1 MKRTPTVHATV
12 RGGAVK
18 KFLIGMGVA
27 GVAFLAAAGSS
38 SAAPPQLLSVGQT
51 GGHLTATWSLPAGV
65 QAVTIEAAVS
75 PLVLS
80 IDGGFFPRMN
90 RRLGESLEVA
100 QTSFVSDSQLVPG
113 TYYVHVAGHDSA
125 CPSCSFYEFTQILTV
140 VIPSTPPPP
149 QQPPP
154 PPSSADTKAPQVKAR
169 LSAGV
174 RGKVVHLGY
183 TVSDNSGK
191 TREQIAIYH
200 GTKRIGNVLSRPLGT
215 RKAGHVYTVAWRA
228 ASNAPSNLRFCVR
241 AWDPSAN
248 PSAQS
253 CAGIRLS

>member
-1 MKRTPTVHATV
+1 MF
-12 RGGAVK
+12 K
-18 KFLIGMGVA
+18 KLLIGMGIA

-65 QAVTIEAAVS
+65 QPRWIEAALDPKVGG
-75 PLVLS
+75 
-80 IDGGFFPRMN
+80 DGFFPDGRN
-90 RRLGESLEVA
+90 QQLLSALKDG
-100 QTSFVSDSQLVPG
+100 QTSFVGDSQLFPA
-113 TYYVHVAGHDSA
+113 TYYVHVAGHDSGCA
-125 CPSCSFYEFTQILTV
+125 CGLYEFTQILTV
-140 VIPSTPPPP
+140 VIPPVTTPPPP
-149 QQPPP
+149 PPVQPPP
-154 PPSSADTKAPQVKAR
+154 PPPSADTKAPKVKAR

-174 RGKVVHLGY
+174 RGKVVRLGY

-191 TREQIAIYH
+191 SREQIAIYH
-200 GTKRIGNVLSRPLGT
+200 GSKRIGNLLSRPLGT

-228 ASNAPSNLRFCVR
+228 AANAPSNLRFCVR

>member
-1 MKRTPTVHATV
+1 MF
-12 RGGAVK
+12 K
-18 KFLIGMGVA
+18 KLLIGMGIA

-65 QAVTIEAAVS
+65 QAKWIEAATD
-75 PLVLS
+75 PAVLK
-80 IDGGFFPRMN
+80 DGFFVEGN
-90 RRLGESLEVA
+90 VKLFAALEDA
-100 QTSFVSDSQLVPG
+100 QTSFASDLRSDRPCTREAGGVCRLDPG
-113 TYYVHVAGHDSA
+113 TYYVHVAGHDSGCA
-125 CPSCSFYEFTQILTV
+125 CGSFEFTQILTV
-140 VIPSTPPPP
+140 VIPSAA
-149 QQPPP
+149 PPP
-154 PPSSADTKAPQVKAR
+154 PPPPPPADTKPPKVKAR

-174 RGKVVHLGY
+174 RGKVVRLGY
-183 TVSDNSGK
+183 TVFDNSGK

-200 GTKRIGNVLSRPLGT
+200 GSKRIGNVLSRPLGT
-215 RKAGHVYTVAWRA
+215 RKAGHVYTVAWRTP
-228 ASNAPSNLRFCVR
+228 SNAPSNLRFCVR